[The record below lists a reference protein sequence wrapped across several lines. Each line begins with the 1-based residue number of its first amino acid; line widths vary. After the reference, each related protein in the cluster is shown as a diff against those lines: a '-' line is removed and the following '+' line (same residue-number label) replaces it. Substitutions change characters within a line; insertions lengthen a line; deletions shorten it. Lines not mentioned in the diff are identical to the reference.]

1 MPNYEEMYF
10 TLFNKVSEIIEDL
23 KNVQSEMEEMC
34 INNGEEKNK

>member
-23 KNVQSEMEEMC
+23 KNVQSEMEE
-34 INNGEEKNK
+34 KNK

>member
-10 TLFNKVSEIIEDL
+10 TLFNKVTEIIDEL

-34 INNGEEKNK
+34 INSPEDEEE